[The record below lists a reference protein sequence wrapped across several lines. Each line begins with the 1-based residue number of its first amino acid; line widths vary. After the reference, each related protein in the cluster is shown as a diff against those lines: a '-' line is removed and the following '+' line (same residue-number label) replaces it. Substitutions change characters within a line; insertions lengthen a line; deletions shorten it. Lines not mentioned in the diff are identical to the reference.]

1 MACAPGC
8 DGLARTPVSAKRKG
22 TASKRQ
28 GYRTRSVKEFFRPTR
43 TVSKE
48 SIMAKATRHY
58 AKYVLS
64 TLSSAMFS
72 SQLS

>member
-1 MACAPGC
+1 
-8 DGLARTPVSAKRKG
+8 
-22 TASKRQ
+22 
-28 GYRTRSVKEFFRPTR
+28 VKEFFRPTR

-48 SIMAKATRHY
+48 SFMAKATRHY